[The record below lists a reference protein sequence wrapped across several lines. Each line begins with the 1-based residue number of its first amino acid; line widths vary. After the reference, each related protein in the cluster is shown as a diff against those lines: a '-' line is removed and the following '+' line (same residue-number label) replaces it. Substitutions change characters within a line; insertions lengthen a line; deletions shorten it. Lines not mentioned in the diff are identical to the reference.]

1 MKREAYEGT
10 ERRSH
15 SEPWHLDRKVTLA
28 MILAILI
35 QAGAGVFAAGQILRD
50 VDDSKQGL
58 AKLQAEQNKMAILS
72 ERVVRVETLVE
83 GVKSTVD
90 RIEQKIE
97 RR

>member
-1 MKREAYEGT
+1 MTKYTGD

-15 SEPWHLDRKVTLA
+15 AEPWHLDRKVTLA
-28 MILAILI
+28 LILAII
-35 QAGAGVFAAGQILRD
+35 FQAGAVIYAAGQITRD
-50 VDDSKQGL
+50 VEDSKNRITKLESEQ
-58 AKLQAEQNKMAILS
+58 AKANALS

-90 RIEQKIE
+90 RIEQKME